1 MLPMEL
7 LKAIRAG
14 RLKDVQA
21 ALDAGAAIDDEGQ
34 PGFMLGMACFLGH
47 VEIVRALVAHG
58 AQVNA
63 ADNAAVTAPL
73 AMAVRGKH
81 KEVVRTLVELGA
93 QVPDGMAVG
102 LGEQELKAA
111 QWVAFRD
118 GHVKLDD
125 ADDALSGEVEEIH
138 FARPSHVD
146 TQVLE
151 AEALRA
157 VLGKD

>member
-1 MLPMEL
+1 MDL

-14 RLKDVQA
+14 RLKDVRA

-47 VEIVRALVAHG
+47 ADIVRELVSRG
-58 AQVNA
+58 AQVNT

-73 AMAVRGKH
+73 AMAVRGRH

-93 QVPDGMAVG
+93 QVPPGMQVG

-111 QWVAFRD
+111 QWIAFRD
-118 GHVKLDD
+118 GHAKQDSD
-125 ADDALSGEVEEIH
+125 HAAISGEVEEIH

-157 VLGKD
+157 VLGKG

>member
-1 MLPMEL
+1 MEL

-14 RLKDVQA
+14 RLNDVKA
-21 ALDAGAAIDDEGQ
+21 ALDAGVAIDDEGQ
-34 PGFMLGMACFLGH
+34 PGFALGMACFLGH
-47 VEIVRALVAHG
+47 AEIVRELALRGAH
-58 AQVNA
+58 VNV

-73 AMAVRGKH
+73 AMAIRGGR
-81 KEVVRTLVELGA
+81 KEVVRTLVELGVV
-93 QVPDGMAVG
+93 VPPGMQTG

-111 QWVAFRD
+111 RWVAFRD
-118 GHVKLDD
+118 GHAIADGAD
-125 ADDALSGEVEEIH
+125 ADVHGDVEEIH

>member
-1 MLPMEL
+1 MDL

-14 RLKDVQA
+14 RLKDVKA
-21 ALDAGAAIDDEGQ
+21 ALDAGAAIDGEGQ
-34 PGFMLGMACFLGH
+34 PGFMLGMACFLGY
-47 VEIVRALVAHG
+47 VDIVRELVSRG

-73 AMAVRGKH
+73 AMAVRGGH
-81 KEVVRTLVELGA
+81 KEVMRTLVELGA
-93 QVPDGMAVG
+93 VVPAGMRVG
-102 LGEQELKAA
+102 LSEQELKAA

-118 GHVKLDD
+118 GHVKPDD
-125 ADDALSGEVEEIH
+125 GGASVSGEVEEIN

-151 AEALRA
+151 AEALRT
-157 VLGKD
+157 VLGKG

>member
-1 MLPMEL
+1 MEL

-14 RLKDVQA
+14 HLKYVKA
-21 ALDAGAAIDDEGQ
+21 ALDAGAAIDDDGQ

-47 VEIVRALVAHG
+47 ADIVRELVSRG

-73 AMAVRGKH
+73 AMAVRGGN
-81 KEVVRTLVELGA
+81 KEVVRALVELGA
-93 QVPDGMAVG
+93 LVPTGMAVG

-111 QWVAFRD
+111 QWIAFRD
-118 GHVKLDD
+118 GHGRQDD
-125 ADDALSGEVEEIH
+125 AQAGISDEVEEIH

-157 VLGKD
+157 VLGKE

>member
-1 MLPMEL
+1 MEL

-14 RLKDVQA
+14 RLKDVKA
-21 ALDAGAAIDDEGQ
+21 ALDAGAVIDDEGQ
-34 PGFMLGMACFLGH
+34 AGFMLGMACFLGH
-47 VEIVRALVAHG
+47 VDIVRELVLRG

-73 AMAVRGKH
+73 AMAVRGGH
-81 KEVVRTLVELGA
+81 KEVIRALVELGA
-93 QVPDGMAVG
+93 LVPDSMPVG

-111 QWVAFRD
+111 QWIAFRD
-118 GHVKLDD
+118 GHARLDEAD
-125 ADDALSGEVEEIH
+125 ATLSGEVEEIH

-157 VLGKD
+157 VLGKE

>member
-1 MLPMEL
+1 MDL

-14 RLKDVQA
+14 RLDDVKA
-21 ALDAGAAIDDEGQ
+21 ALDAGSSLDGEGQ
-34 PGFMLGMACFLGH
+34 PGFAMGMACFLGH
-47 VEIVRALVAHG
+47 ADIVRELVGRG
-58 AQVNA
+58 APVNL

-73 AMAVRGKH
+73 AMAVRGGR
-81 KEVVRTLVELGA
+81 KEVVRTLVECGA
-93 QVPDGMAVG
+93 VLPAGMQTG

-118 GHVKLDD
+118 GYVKPDD
-125 ADDALSGEVEEIH
+125 GGASMSGEVEEIH

>member
-1 MLPMEL
+1 MEL

-14 RLKDVQA
+14 RLKEVKA
-21 ALDAGAAIDDEGQ
+21 ALDAGAAVDDEGQ

-47 VEIVRALVAHG
+47 ADIVRELVLRG
-58 AQVNA
+58 APVNA

-73 AMAVRGKH
+73 AMAVRGGH
-81 KEVVRTLVELGA
+81 KEVIRALVELGVL
-93 QVPDGMAVG
+93 VPAGMPVG

-111 QWVAFRD
+111 QWIAFRD
-118 GHVKLDD
+118 GYGRQDGDHAAISD
-125 ADDALSGEVEEIH
+125 EVEEIH
-138 FARPSHVD
+138 FARPSHID

-157 VLGKD
+157 VLGKE